1 MQHNILIMRLM
12 MEKSIKYWHSMS
24 DPALLE
30 MLGKYIQQVRLQQN
44 KTQQQVATAAGLNRT
59 TVVQIEKGAGGTM
72 ISFVQILRALE
83 QLQILEHFEVKPQIS
98 PLQLAKLEQNKRQR
112 ASAKK
117 ESPIKK
123 PKSDW

>member
-1 MQHNILIMRLM
+1 MKHNILIMSLM
-12 MEKSIKYWHSMS
+12 MEKRTKYWHSMS

>member
-1 MQHNILIMRLM
+1 
-12 MEKSIKYWHSMS
+12 MEKSIKYWHAMN

-44 KTQQQVATAAGLNRT
+44 KTQQQIAAAAGLNRA

-123 PKSDW
+123 TSISLVNTWSLIVN